1 MAPNRRRFKN
11 NYRPV
16 INDVFRYITW
26 NQSNLAGQEPKKF
39 KCEECLGN
47 FANVGALATHVY
59 RHPHQHFTYKRFL
72 LSQNLEKML

>member
-11 NYRPV
+11 NYRLA

-39 KCEECLGN
+39 KCEEGLGN
-47 FANVGALATHVY
+47 FPNAG
-59 RHPHQHFTYKRFL
+59 Q
-72 LSQNLEKML
+72 